1 MRTGQAPGCW
11 RHIKCAQEQL
21 DDMLFRKLSHK
32 TVKYT
37 ARVRKTVPEVHY
49 SLSACMGAPGY
60 DPWYDLRHRGL
71 LWLLFAYGRCPIEHR
86 RRNGLRVWMTRR

>member
-1 MRTGQAPGCW
+1 MPGDNRDCLPCGQAKGPGCW

-32 TVKYT
+32 TVKYA

-71 LWLLFAYGRCPIEHR
+71 LWLLFA
-86 RRNGLRVWMTRR
+86 